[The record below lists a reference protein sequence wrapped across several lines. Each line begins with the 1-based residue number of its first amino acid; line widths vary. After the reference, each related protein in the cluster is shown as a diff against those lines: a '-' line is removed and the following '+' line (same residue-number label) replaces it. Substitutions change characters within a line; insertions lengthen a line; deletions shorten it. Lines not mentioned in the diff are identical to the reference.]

1 MPSESVSRQVFTG
14 YLIFSGYPFGC
25 WRYPA
30 TKQRGRKGCV
40 PMELTLFW
48 HYRGVRR
55 KTNREARF
63 ESEVIAGDGEAASDR
78 Q

>member
-1 MPSESVSRQVFTG
+1 
-14 YLIFSGYPFGC
+14 
-25 WRYPA
+25 
-30 TKQRGRKGCV
+30 
-40 PMELTLFW
+40 MELTLFW